1 LGFAFGKYS
10 KTTAGG
16 CIMTSETL
24 TLKNTV
30 PLIDSPSR
38 RRVDSVWPICRYA
51 MNMVDMQSG
60 IWHVDLTYTRIVGQ

>member
-1 LGFAFGKYS
+1 
-10 KTTAGG
+10 
-16 CIMTSETL
+16 MTSKTL